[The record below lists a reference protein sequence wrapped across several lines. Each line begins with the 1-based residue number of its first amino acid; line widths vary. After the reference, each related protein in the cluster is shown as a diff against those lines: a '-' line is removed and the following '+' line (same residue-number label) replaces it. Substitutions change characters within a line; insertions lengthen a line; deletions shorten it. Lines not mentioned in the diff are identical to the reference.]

1 MSNISEQERFRRGEY
16 ARDSRAALAQN
27 ETLEQ
32 RLAKRETKADVWA
45 QWLRQKMDSTNCSDP
60 VELLPDAL
68 AKLEQ
73 LIDDR
78 VTAAINEVKTALR
91 GALK

>member
-1 MSNISEQERFRRGEY
+1 
-16 ARDSRAALAQN
+16 
-27 ETLEQ
+27 
-32 RLAKRETKADVWA
+32 
-45 QWLRQKMDSTNCSDP
+45 MDSTNCSDP